1 VLGRCLPGCCVLAL
15 PSGFRR
21 ACLVGLASSR
31 GDEHVVAWRP
41 GVLYVLMGVGALVIC
56 SPVYG
61 KDSSLVELLL

>member
-1 VLGRCLPGCCVLAL
+1 
-15 PSGFRR
+15 
-21 ACLVGLASSR
+21 VGLASSR